1 MKLNDLF
8 QNFNFIEKDCFGNF
22 HINLKKFF
30 ISVLISLLFVTF
42 IFGII
47 FLILHICPPTD
58 VYYDTMNSNETQ
70 FVFNFKDSGKDANQY
85 VENVYLSCDE
95 LNIHEKEIYAN
106 DGNNFSYYVDV
117 PKNISHFKLVARFE
131 GEFPY
136 ISQRIVVD
144 VNKV

>member
-42 IFGII
+42 
-47 FLILHICPPTD
+47 
-58 VYYDTMNSNETQ
+58 TQ
-70 FVFNFKDSGKDANQY
+70 FVFNFEDSGKESNQY

-95 LNIHEKEIYAN
+95 LNIHNKEIYAN

>member
-1 MKLNDLF
+1 MLNGSALRIDDEGRFVMFFVNSSDVGSCLCFDRDAGLF
-8 QNFNFIEKDCFGNF
+8 MDASWFG
-22 HINLKKFF
+22 
-30 ISVLISLLFVTF
+30 S
-42 IFGII
+42 GAY
-47 FLILHICPPTD
+47 C
-58 VYYDTMNSNETQ
+58 YSNQ
-70 FVFNFKDSGKDANQY
+70 H

-95 LNIHEKEIYAN
+95 LNIHNKEIYAN